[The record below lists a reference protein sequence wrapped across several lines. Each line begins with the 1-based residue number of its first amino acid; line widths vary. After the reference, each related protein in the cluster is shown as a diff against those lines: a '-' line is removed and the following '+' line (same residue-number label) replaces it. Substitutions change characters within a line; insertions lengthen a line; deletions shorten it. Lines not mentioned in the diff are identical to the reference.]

1 MHYNDEIIIFKNDR
15 IGDLITSIP
24 AIRLLIRNNK
34 DKKITIFLSKI
45 NHKIKFLFDYSNV
58 NIIIVE
64 YKLTLK
70 NRLSILSY
78 LLRKK
83 ISKIY
88 IIRPKIFFF
97 YLPVLLCH
105 KKIKFY
111 ALCIN
116 AKNNYKRPNEF
127 LRKFLYKK
135 VINDRNTR
143 SIRPTRKQ
151 LQIDLISENTSFNDE
166 QNDFKIN
173 IKNELR
179 KILPQNYC
187 LIHYKY
193 LMFDKLNWGREGLE
207 KIIDQLLLNY
217 SNVVLINDIDRIN
230 DNNYFKKKYDWYD
243 FRSKKNNMT
252 NNKVLYLENIEGID
266 LAGCISLS
274 KITIACHGTITLL
287 GDILKA
293 PILDFFYCT
302 IKNKDDY
309 HRYKNSFHEHVPNN
323 HNYKFIIPK
332 KDIFKT
338 INKMKFALK
347 NE

>member
-1 MHYNDEIIIFKNDR
+1 MLYNDEIIIFKNDR

-70 NRLSILSY
+70 NRLFILFY

-97 YLPVLLCH
+97 YLPVLFYY
-105 KKIKFY
+105 KKIRFY
-111 ALCIN
+111 ALCID
-116 AKNNYKRPNEF
+116 AKDNYKRPYEF

-151 LQIDLISENTSFNDE
+151 LQINLVSDNQSFNDE
-166 QNDFKIN
+166 E
-173 IKNELR
+173 KNLKFNVKDELS
-179 KILPQNYC
+179 KILPQDYC

-193 LMFDKLNWGREGLE
+193 LMFNELSWGREGLE
-207 KIIDQLLLNY
+207 KILDQLLLNY
-217 SNVVLINDIDRIN
+217 SNVILINDIDRIN
-230 DNNYFKKKYDWYD
+230 DNDYFKKKYDWDD
-243 FRSKKNNMT
+243 FKSKKYNIT
-252 NNKVLYLENIEGID
+252 NNKVLYLENIDGID

-287 GDILKA
+287 GDILKT

-309 HRYKNSFHEHVPNN
+309 YRYKNSFHEHVPNN

>member
-1 MHYNDEIIIFKNDR
+1 VHYNDEIIIFKNDR

-24 AIRLLIRNNK
+24 AIRLLIKNNK
-34 DKKITIFLSKI
+34 DKKITIFLSNI
-45 NHKIKFLFDYSNV
+45 NHKIKFLFDSINV
-58 NIIIVE
+58 NIIIVD
-64 YKLTLK
+64 YKLTFK
-70 NRLSILSY
+70 NRLFILFY

-88 IIRPKIFFF
+88 IIRPKTFFF
-97 YLPVLLCH
+97 YLPILFYL
-105 KKIKFY
+105 KKIKFH

-116 AKNNYKRPNEF
+116 AEKNYKRPNEF
-127 LRKFLYKK
+127 LRKFLHKK
-135 VINDRNTR
+135 IINDRNTR
-143 SIRPTRKQ
+143 SIRPTRKK
-151 LQIDLISENTSFNDE
+151 LQIDLISDNSLLNDE
-166 QNDFKIN
+166 IN
-173 IKNELR
+173 NLEFIISDELK

-193 LMFDKLNWGREGLE
+193 FMFNKLNWGREGLE
-207 KIIDQLLLNY
+207 KIINQLLLNF
-217 SNVVLINDIDRIN
+217 SNVILINDIDRLD

-243 FRSKKNNMT
+243 FKSKKYNIT
-252 NNKVLYLENIEGID
+252 NNKILYLENIDGID
-266 LAGCISLS
+266 LANCINLS

-287 GDILKA
+287 GDILNT
-293 PILDFFYCT
+293 PILDFFYCE
-302 IKNKDDY
+302 IKNNDDY

>member
-1 MHYNDEIIIFKNDR
+1 MYYNDEIIIFKNDR
-15 IGDLITSIP
+15 IGDLITSVP

-58 NIIIVE
+58 NIIIIE

-70 NRLSILSY
+70 NRLFILFY

-97 YLPVLLCH
+97 YLPILFYH
-105 KKIKFY
+105 KKIKFH
-111 ALCIN
+111 ALCID
-116 AKNNYKRPNEF
+116 AKDNYKRPNEF

-151 LQIDLISENTSFNDE
+151 LQINLVSDNASFNDDE
-166 QNDFKIN
+166 NNLKFDVTD
-173 IKNELR
+173 ELK
-179 KILPQNYC
+179 KILPQSYC

-217 SNVVLINDIDRIN
+217 SNVILINDIDRISDN
-230 DNNYFKKKYDWYD
+230 DYFKNKYDWYD
-243 FRSKKNNMT
+243 FKSKKYNIND
-252 NNKVLYLENIEGID
+252 NKILYLENIDGID
-266 LAGCISLS
+266 LASCISLS

-287 GDILKA
+287 GDILKT

-302 IKNKDDY
+302 IKDKDDY

-323 HNYKFIIPK
+323 RNYKFIIPK